1 MVAGLPATNGGGSLT
16 LATGD
21 DNTSRGAV
29 TIDGGDGTT
38 ALGGSITVFIGWGHG
53 HKQHCNSQWAPVTVR
68 EMHSVSRLAILWEPL
83 QKLP

>member
-1 MVAGLPATNGGGSLT
+1 MVAGSSATNGGGSLT

-29 TIDGGDGTT
+29 TIDGGNGTT
-38 ALGGSITVFIGWGHG
+38 SLGRFITVFIGWGHG
-53 HKQHCNSQWAPVTVR
+53 HKQHCNSQWAPAMVL
-68 EMHSVSRLAILWEPL
+68 EMHSVSQLAIFWEPL

>member
-1 MVAGLPATNGGGSLT
+1 MVAGSPATNGGGSLT

-53 HKQHCNSQWAPVTVR
+53 HKQH
-68 EMHSVSRLAILWEPL
+68 
-83 QKLP
+83 